1 MQLIHQLL
9 SLKEYSIANTNTGDH
24 TRPLCVICP
33 WQQVL
38 QLAHG
43 RVGCSDPTP
52 RGCAR
57 SRWTPV
63 ATMQRAAR
71 CSERAPK

>member
-43 RVGCSDPTP
+43 LGLGTP
-52 RGCAR
+52 MHAR
-57 SRWTPV
+57 WV
-63 ATMQRAAR
+63 Q
-71 CSERAPK
+71 